1 MKKIFCLILLLWGV
15 ASCYPPRFVYVLDD
29 IHSVEKNDSIDIQL
43 LKSSTIST
51 DAQTVISMLSIEIWN
66 KSNSIL
72 ILNKK
77 NRLEAL
83 VDPVTLYYEL
93 VESDTLPCKL
103 EQKSKKTFY

>member
-1 MKKIFCLILLLWGV
+1 MFNTIIMGV
-15 ASCYPPRFVYVLDD
+15 ASCYPPGFVYVLDD